1 MNLKDSIKKILKES
15 FDTKSTFKRNVY
27 GKNEE
32 YRQMTKDKVVIWNS
46 EYGVGFQYIF
56 DDEEIPGYTFVH
68 LYPYS
73 EGEYHYKW
81 EVLTNSDKS
90 KIFIDAIK
98 KLPKVMKEYFKKFG
112 KLDKIVFRPK
122 TSQMGKIYS
131 SPSVIKNLE
140 FNFGSDYDIEVNT
153 EVSNSFPLN
162 TVIMKLKNT
171 ITESFDDL
179 DFLKGTP
186 NPFLTEDPLVV
197 LWLDET
203 ATKEQITMLW
213 DMLQDSG
220 IYTTTDKVF
229 FIHSIFDD
237 TSKQGIAYIKT
248 YVDYKDNKRMT
259 FGDTRE
265 LFEEFKYTDVRP
277 DLKGKPYTYYYL
289 KDIFN

>member
-1 MNLKDSIKKILKES
+1 MNLKDNIKKILKEV

-27 GKNEE
+27 GRDEE

-56 DDEEIPGYTFVH
+56 DDEEVPGNTFVH

-81 EVLTNSDKS
+81 EELTSSDKS

-98 KLPKVMKEYFKKFG
+98 KLPKVIKEYFKKFG

-122 TSQMGKIYS
+122 TSQMGNIYS

-140 FNFGSDYDIEVNT
+140 FNFGSDYDIEVNK
-153 EVSNSFPLN
+153 EVSRSFPLN
-162 TVIMKLKNT
+162 TVIMNLKNT
-171 ITESFDDL
+171 IKESFDDL

-203 ATKEQITMLW
+203 TTKEQITMLW
-213 DMLQDSG
+213 DMIQDAG

-229 FIHSIFDD
+229 FIHSVFDD
-237 TSKQGIAYIKT
+237 TSKQGIAYIKM
-248 YVDYKDNKRMT
+248 YRDNKDNKRMS

-265 LFEEFKYTDVRP
+265 LFEEFKYADVRK
-277 DLKGKPYTYYYL
+277 DLKGKPYTEYQL